1 MITPLI
7 AALAAIAVPF
17 MLLSGYIGYRRIDGA
32 TKPAAFWPMWFY
44 FFRAWSLTLATVEL
58 ILLQIATFA
67 LIFISFGGCF
77 ALILYGFTLNEDQET
92 AAALVGM
99 NIGFLLAIIQLS
111 SSSWLPLRHQP
122 KR

>member
-58 ILLQIATFA
+58 YRLL
-67 LIFISFGGCF
+67 LLLSFLF
-77 ALILYGFTLNEDQET
+77 PSVAVLP
-92 AAALVGM
+92 
-99 NIGFLLAIIQLS
+99 S
-111 SSSWLPLRHQP
+111 SCMASR
-122 KR
+122 